1 MQEEN
6 NDNLV
11 LLHSRN
17 CVATLCIRE
26 IIFYTFL
33 FQFRKYFSIAIF
45 EQMFLRDVHS
55 SAQVTTYFET
65 YQQLVYFRME

>member
-45 EQMFLRDVHS
+45 ELTLRDVHI
-55 SAQVTTYFET
+55 SAQVTTYFQT